1 MALKDFQINSMSE
14 LEKEVS
20 DLKLLSGDINELLTK
35 VNATYANQSEGYASA
50 NSTRLAESMQECSN
64 KARKIT
70 ENVDGFIQIPKNKPT
85 RLAESMQECS
95 NKARKIAEN
104 VSTIEKSVDKYRQ
117 QVKETDE
124 A

>member
-1 MALKDFQINSMSE
+1 MASRDFNINSMSE
-14 LEKEVS
+14 LENE
-20 DLKLLSGDINELLTK
+20 LSSLRSLSNDINELLTK
-35 VNATYANQSEGYASA
+35 INATYANQSEGYASA

-70 ENVDGFIQIPKNKPT
+70 ENVD
-85 RLAESMQECS
+85 
-95 NKARKIAEN
+95 
-104 VSTIEKSVDKYRQ
+104 TIERAIQGYRQ